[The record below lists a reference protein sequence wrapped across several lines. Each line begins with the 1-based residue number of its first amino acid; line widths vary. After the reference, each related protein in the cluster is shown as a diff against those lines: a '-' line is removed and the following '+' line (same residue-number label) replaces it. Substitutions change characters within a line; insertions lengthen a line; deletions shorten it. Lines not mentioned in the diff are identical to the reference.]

1 LLQLI
6 EVGKEDTPLP
16 FCFTCNKVIQ
26 TVEEMMFHASH
37 KTGKKSWRQMYDEA
51 MHDTGGNR
59 P

>member
-1 LLQLI
+1 
-6 EVGKEDTPLP
+6 VGKEDTPLP